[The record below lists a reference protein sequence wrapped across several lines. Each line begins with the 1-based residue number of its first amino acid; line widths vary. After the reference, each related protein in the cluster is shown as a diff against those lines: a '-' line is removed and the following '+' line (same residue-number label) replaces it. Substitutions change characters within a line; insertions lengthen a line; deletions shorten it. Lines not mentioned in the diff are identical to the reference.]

1 MDRLYI
7 VIIPVFGLL
16 VVYFADKLVQSIR
29 EKRRRDTTIHV
40 IVLGLIV
47 AVACALVAV
56 IEKMSGR

>member
-16 VVYFADKLVQSIR
+16 IVHRADKLVQSIR
-29 EKRRRDTTIHV
+29 EKRKRASMIHAA
-40 IVLGLIV
+40 VLVVLLVV
-47 AVACALVAV
+47 AFILVVV